1 MTLEELEEGR
11 HEGYRTY
18 GYFHSFCKLTRS
30 CEVCDKHIRF
40 WCIIKRKIEEH
51 QIKRILKIC
60 KAERKEE

>member
-11 HEGYRTY
+11 QEGYRTY
-18 GYFHSFCKLTRS
+18 GYLYSFCKLTRS

-40 WCIIKRKIEEH
+40 WCKIKRAIEEH
-51 QIKRILKIC
+51 QTKRILKIC